1 MMSQKGVLMA
11 HIFTY
16 GSLMFEPVWN
26 RLVKGT
32 YTSAPALL
40 EGYARRC
47 VKGEE
52 YPVVFEA
59 NESVHG
65 MVYYDVEPYDVA
77 LLDTFEGDYYER
89 KTILLHNCIDA
100 DVYVLKKEYFDI
112 IDDKPW
118 SVEAFEK
125 EGIKR
130 FCESY
135 KGFMTSS

>member
-1 MMSQKGVLMA
+1 MA

-16 GSLMFEPVWN
+16 GSLMFEEVWS

-32 YTSAPALL
+32 YTRAPALL
-40 EGYARRC
+40 EGYTRRC
-47 VKGEE
+47 VKNEE

-59 NESVHG
+59 NESVKG
-65 MVYYDVEPYDVA
+65 VLYYDVEPYDIA
-77 LLDTFEGDYYER
+77 RLDAFEGEYYER
-89 KTILLHNCIDA
+89 KSILLHNCVDA
-100 DVYVLKKEYFDI
+100 EVYVLKQAYFDI
-112 IDDKPW
+112 IDDRKW
-118 SVEAFEK
+118 DEEAFAK